1 MPLSVRY
8 DIKQF
13 KRITVF
19 SQAQEITHLNDVL
32 TKYEVALF
40 VATKG
45 K

>member
-8 DIKQF
+8 HIKQF